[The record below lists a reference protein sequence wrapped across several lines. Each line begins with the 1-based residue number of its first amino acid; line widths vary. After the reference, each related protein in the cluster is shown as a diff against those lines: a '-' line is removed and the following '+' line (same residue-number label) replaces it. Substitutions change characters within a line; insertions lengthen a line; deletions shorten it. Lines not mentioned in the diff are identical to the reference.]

1 MGFVLKSTFWLGLVY
16 SAMPFDET
24 GMTQSLL
31 SPAEQASA
39 CAIASAAI
47 SREIG
52 SSADPYRALA
62 TLGCASLAGQ
72 GFSASPSLPAP
83 RQSLNA
89 TDRRAPWLG
98 PPLPPARP
106 RSG

>member
-24 GMTQSLL
+24 GMAPSLS
-31 SPAEQASA
+31 SPAERASA
-39 CAIASAAI
+39 CAMESAAI

-62 TLGCASLAGQ
+62 KLGCASLANQ
-72 GFSASPSLPAP
+72 IVSTSPTPPAP

-89 TDRRAPWLG
+89 SDRQAPWLG